1 MAVVD
6 HAAAAR
12 RLAEAFDAALGGVRT
27 WHVTRGALDTVI
39 ALEQGAHRRALACV
53 REAGGQLEV
62 ATPGTSDGP
71 RRFVL
76 EGDASAVIDAV
87 VAAAA
92 TLTLWDLVPGRRFR
106 LLAPLRCLSAGDE
119 LALAAIEEVKPSGCD
134 LFRFAHRAG
143 CLELFCD
150 RPDDA
155 AVLDRIGGFLEPLE

>member
-12 RLAEAFDAALGGVRT
+12 RLAEALDTAFGGART

-39 ALEQGAHRRALACV
+39 ALEQGAHRRPLAYV
-53 REAGGQLEV
+53 RDAGGQLEV
-62 ATPGTSDGP
+62 LTPGSSDGP

-76 EGDASAVIDAV
+76 DDDVAEVVVAV

-106 LLAPLRCLSAGDE
+106 LLTPFRGLSAGEE
-119 LALAAIEEVKPSGCD
+119 LALVSIEEVKPSGRD
-134 LFRFAHRAG
+134 LYRFVRSAG
-143 CLELFCD
+143 SLDLYCD
-150 RPDDA
+150 RPEDA
-155 AVLDRIGGFLEPLE
+155 AVLDCIDELLVPID